1 MMKLL
6 CDIYKSPKES
16 EMYLYVKKQDGLERV
31 PQALLDRFGKPV
43 HVTTLIL
50 TAEKKLARAD
60 ISRVLEQ
67 LDVAGFY
74 LQMPPPPEA
83 YMQAVNEKNSKLPK

>member
-1 MMKLL
+1 MKLL
-6 CDIYKSPKES
+6 CDIYKSAKEN

-31 PQALLDRFGKPV
+31 PPLLLERFGRPV

-50 TAEKKLARAD
+50 TAAKKLARAD
-60 ISRVLEQ
+60 IDKVLEQ
-67 LDVAGFY
+67 LEINGFY

-83 YMQAVNEKNSKLPK
+83 YMQAINAKNSKLAQ